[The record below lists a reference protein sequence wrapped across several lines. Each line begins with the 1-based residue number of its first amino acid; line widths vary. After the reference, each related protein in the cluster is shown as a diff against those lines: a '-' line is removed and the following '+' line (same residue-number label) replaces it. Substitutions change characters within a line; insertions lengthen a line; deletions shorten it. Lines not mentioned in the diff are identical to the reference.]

1 MHRNVQR
8 STIYNSQDM
17 EAMQVSINRGMDTED
32 VVHTHEG
39 YYSVTK
45 ENGLMPFTAIWMDLE
60 IIILSE
66 GQKRKYKYK
75 IPLICGT

>member
-1 MHRNVQR
+1 MWIGRRYSRENEKKERYV
-8 STIYNSQDM
+8 
-17 EAMQVSINRGMDTED
+17 DTED